1 MLLVMTQKKLSLL
14 TIDRNKVIITSSHQS
29 VLLILLKE
37 HSIQTDNSVTP
48 DKEQFTT
55 AVG

>member
-14 TIDRNKVIITSSHQS
+14 TIDRNKVIITLSHQS

-48 DKEQFTT
+48 DK
-55 AVG
+55 

>member
-14 TIDRNKVIITSSHQS
+14 TIDRNKVIITSLHQS
-29 VLLILLKE
+29 VLLILLKK
-37 HSIQTDNSVTP
+37 HSVQTDISVTP
-48 DKEQFTT
+48 DREQSTT